1 MLKEKYCCHTAIC
14 YAIILML
21 TVLGIL
27 KGVVSI

>member
-1 MLKEKYCCHTAIC
+1 MLEVKYYCHTAIG